1 MLLMTATWA
10 VMLLGQRAYS
20 SASTAAIRPPPPSPP
35 PSSTTIITPLP
46 KCFELRP
53 THDHGAASTLPRVN
67 AASVARARSDDAFS
81 TRWLAHAVA
90 SACDGGDGGGD
101 GSGGSADIALLLP
114 GAAQEAALQQ
124 RGLRLAPH
132 LGTEGYIIDVA
143 RGGGRNG
150 SGSVLVAARN
160 RSGVFH
166 GVQTLVQML
175 RSSSGAA
182 AGGGCVI
189 DEARVEDW
197 PDAPMRG
204 VYAVGGWYDAAPPGN
219 ASFLNATLDAMA
231 RAKHSFIMFN
241 ANGAELLF
249 QALLQPNSSSA
260 RRTMAYYQHWQAEC
274 VSRGIE
280 LIPQITAASSG
291 PNDYVNAN
299 TGDGIWVQNESF
311 VVGADDVLRAA
322 HAPATTLPN
331 ANFSEGLRGWRIL
344 KHGDN
349 PDAEAASEAPK
360 LCWYHLRD
368 ISTATEIL
376 D

>member
-1 MLLMTATWA
+1 
-10 VMLLGQRAYS
+10 
-20 SASTAAIRPPPPSPP
+20 
-35 PSSTTIITPLP
+35 
-46 KCFELRP
+46 
-53 THDHGAASTLPRVN
+53 
-67 AASVARARSDDAFS
+67 
-81 TRWLAHAVA
+81 
-90 SACDGGDGGGD
+90 
-101 GSGGSADIALLLP
+101 
-114 GAAQEAALQQ
+114 
-124 RGLRLAPH
+124 
-132 LGTEGYIIDVA
+132 
-143 RGGGRNG
+143 
-150 SGSVLVAARN
+150 
-160 RSGVFH
+160 
-166 GVQTLVQML
+166 
-175 RSSSGAA
+175 
-182 AGGGCVI
+182 
-189 DEARVEDW
+189 
-197 PDAPMRG
+197 
-204 VYAVGGWYDAAPPGN
+204 
-219 ASFLNATLDAMA
+219 
-231 RAKHSFIMFN
+231 
-241 ANGAELLF
+241 
-249 QALLQPNSSSA
+249 
-260 RRTMAYYQHWQAEC
+260 MAYYQHWQAEC